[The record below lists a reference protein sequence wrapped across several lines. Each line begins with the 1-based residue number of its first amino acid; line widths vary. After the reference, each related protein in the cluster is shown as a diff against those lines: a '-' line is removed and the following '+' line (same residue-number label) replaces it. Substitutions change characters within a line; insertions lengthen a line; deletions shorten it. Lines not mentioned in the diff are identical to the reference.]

1 MESQGFLLEDQVKSG
16 KLEIFFKKSWKR
28 QGRKFYPCKFLTSI
42 KNHMDTDMWA
52 VELYMAISCIYDA
65 IIFSSSIKMI

>member
-1 MESQGFLLEDQVKSG
+1 
-16 KLEIFFKKSWKR
+16 
-28 QGRKFYPCKFLTSI
+28 
-42 KNHMDTDMWA
+42 MDTDMWA